1 MGFLDHSTNNIIVDA
16 VLTDR
21 GRELLAGQNSNI
33 AKFSITKFSLS
44 DDEVDYTIIKK
55 YGRTVGK
62 EKIIKNTPIFEAQT
76 KAYLA
81 QKHRMISL
89 SDPLITVLPSL
100 KYSGTPAFVISSQAG
115 RTQNI
120 TVETDLN
127 DQPSIP
133 SELYDSQYYVTIPSK
148 LLSLVEVRT
157 PIDIDESTALLYAT
171 YTVRTTPDGNSGASS
186 AVIKMQARP
195 SLDSTLLSVYGDS
208 SNTINALITV
218 VGASSG
224 GRLDIPF
231 TIKKN

>member
-100 KYSGTPAFVISSQAG
+100 KYSGTPAFVISG
-115 RTQNI
+115 TQNI
-120 TVETDLN
+120 TVKTDLN

-171 YTVRTTPDGNSGASS
+171 YTVRTSPNGNSGASS
-186 AVIKMQARP
+186 AEIKLQARP